1 MDAGEYLSDIRDVYE
16 VGAVFE
22 TGVEAFTTDCYDDD
36 WFDTFNDEV
45 GFARVFLLGKK
56 SRLLT

>member
-45 GFARVFLLGKK
+45 RFCHSICSFLPMVSG
-56 SRLLT
+56 T